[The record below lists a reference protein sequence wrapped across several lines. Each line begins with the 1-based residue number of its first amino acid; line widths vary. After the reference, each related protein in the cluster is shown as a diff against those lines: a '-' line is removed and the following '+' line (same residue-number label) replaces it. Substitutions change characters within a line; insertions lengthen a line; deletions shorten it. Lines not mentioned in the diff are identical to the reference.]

1 MTPRPL
7 LTWYPSAPSSSPNWA
22 VVPLPGPAPLS
33 SGQVQFQKQPLE
45 HLNVFPA
52 QTNGA
57 SIHGPDPGLCWVG
70 QQLLI
75 SWKVME
81 ACGFA
86 FSHLFLEHK
95 YLSKALWP
103 DGDSAGQLAS
113 LSKPS
118 ASVSCDFCPSPRPF
132 QVCSCP
138 RAAITKDH
146 ELGNL

>member
-7 LTWYPSAPSSSPNWA
+7 LTWYPSAPSSSPKLA